1 MLHVFLSAAP
11 AWSLLASFPPPPLK
25 FTNWPIPQ
33 CYYWISKSREG
44 AYITSPFV
52 TLLPSFTLILSFIF
66 LLFNN
71 SLSAL
76 WPLIKMNSLCCRL
89 LPPVSVISFSLALYW
104 PSPPSPHLTYP
115 SSLHFPWCPLYLP
128 YHPSVHPLCPSL
140 PSCLLSFPLPSLF
153 SFNFSPSDTTVHHVP
168 GSGHRPPLIRF
179 YSSGLW
185 KAEITLSS
193 PPLAAATYCAIHHT
207 WRMINTQALPLC
219 PFLIPCSFL
228 SSHFPLPPPPP
239 PSPLHYISFFCLA
252 LYSPDLCEKTE
263 LVSPF

>member
-1 MLHVFLSAAP
+1 MLHVFLSGAL
-11 AWSLLASFPPPPLK
+11 AWSLLASFPPPPPLK

-89 LPPVSVISFSLALYW
+89 LPPVAVISFSFALYW
-104 PSPPSPHLTYP
+104 PSPPSPHLTY
-115 SSLHFPWCPLYLP
+115 SASLHLPWCPLYFPTIPQFILFVP
-128 YHPSVHPLCPSL
+128 VYPLVFSPFPSP
-140 PSCLLSFPLPSLF
+140 F
-153 SFNFSPSDTTVHHVP
+153 FSPSISLHLTQQSIMCRALDTGLLSYAFIHQDFEKQKSLSP
-168 GSGHRPPLIRF
+168 LLCWPLPLIAL
-179 YSSGLW
+179 S
-185 KAEITLSS
+185 ITPGGWSIHKPFPSAPSSS
-193 PPLAAATYCAIHHT
+193 PAPFSHH
-207 WRMINTQALPLC
+207 IS
-219 PFLIPCSFL
+219 PFLLLLLLYTIFL
-228 SSHFPLPPPPP
+228 
-239 PSPLHYISFFCLA
+239 SFFCLA
-252 LYSPDLCEKTE
+252 LCSPDLCEKTE